1 MTNYFNEGGKQS
13 NKFLVMN
20 KIFDNIHIIIPYAWL
35 PRLTESTTFLQVQS
49 VFTHVATIYANLM
62 NNKKGVYLRKEFNP
76 HRISLEHQH
85 GHQFIVLEHQYGRH
99 DVMWKRSILF

>member
-20 KIFDNIHIIIPYAWL
+20 KIFDNIHIIIPYAWV

-62 NNKKGVYLRKEFNP
+62 EQQKRGLPKKRVQP
-76 HRISLEHQH
+76 PQ
-85 GHQFIVLEHQYGRH
+85 
-99 DVMWKRSILF
+99 D

>member
-20 KIFDNIHIIIPYAWL
+20 KIFDDIHIIPYAWL

-62 NNKKGVYLRKEFNP
+62 EQQKRGLPKKRVQRP
-76 HRISLEHQH
+76 Q
-85 GHQFIVLEHQYGRH
+85 
-99 DVMWKRSILF
+99 D